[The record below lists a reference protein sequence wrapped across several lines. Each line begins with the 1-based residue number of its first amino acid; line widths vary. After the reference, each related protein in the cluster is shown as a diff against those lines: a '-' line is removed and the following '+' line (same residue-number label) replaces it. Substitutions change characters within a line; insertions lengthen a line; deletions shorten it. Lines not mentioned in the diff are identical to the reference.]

1 MKKLGFLCCLFVLLT
16 AFTCEN
22 ESIDSDLLNQEF
34 QDNDDDN
41 DSDDNTSL
49 LGDWELIEF
58 SSDITTESDVNGVV
72 FDSNFVSE
80 ATDSDYILTFEQSTY
95 SVSGDYDLVTTS
107 TFDGETTTY
116 TDSYNNVNGSGIY
129 STNGNIM
136 TVDGTFVEFDV
147 DGMPQDTAG
156 EEQMAEF
163 DLSDDGQT
171 LTFAQDE
178 VQVQNQ
184 PGISVTIHIIST
196 SVWQKLD

>member
-41 DSDDNTSL
+41 ESDDNTSL

-80 ATDSDYILTFEQSTY
+80 AIDSDYILTFEQSTY